1 MKVVRE
7 MATWE
12 IAIIALTVVSTS
24 VAKKCLVLKLIN
36 GLTNCCHTLLSQNIY
51 FILVYSVT

>member
-24 VAKKCLVLKLIN
+24 VAKKCLVLKLKN
-36 GLTNCCHTLLSQNIY
+36 GLTNSCHTLLSQNI
-51 FILVYSVT
+51 FFNLVYNAT